1 MPNVAKFFAAIAG
14 MGLALQEPMRPSVLA
29 LLGFSAGAIGGVGSS
44 VALREAHA
52 DALGE
57 VTVPVPEEGVVFRGN
72 AGRPIVRI
80 RSEAAGGSLEV
91 LDGRGGV
98 AVRLR
103 ATPTGGNVELGP
115 SASVR
120 PALRV
125 VGTPGDPGY

>member
-1 MPNVAKFFAAIAG
+1 VPKVAKFFAAIAG
-14 MGLALQEPMRPSVLA
+14 TGLALQDPMRPSVLA
-29 LLGFSAGAIGGVGSS
+29 LLAFSAGAIGGVGSS

-80 RSEAAGGSLEV
+80 RSEAAGGLLEV

-103 ATPTGGNVELGP
+103 ATPTGGIVELAPPASGRPP
-115 SASVR
+115 S
-120 PALRV
+120 RV
-125 VGTPGDPGY
+125 VAAPGDP